1 MSELE
6 RYRKDWTKL
15 IKRFDS
21 SFFYY
26 DLNALQEHLSELD
39 KNLAPDVK
47 LWYACKAN
55 PLSAILKIFRNLN
68 FGIDVAS
75 QGELDQALS
84 SGVKTQDILSTGP
97 SKSRKYLRSLLD
109 NEVDVIVLESLNQAY
124 WLDQQARELGV
135 CPRVLLRVQLEFTGG
150 QSVLGGDEITAFG
163 LDPKAWRK
171 LDKTRI
177 KNLDIIG
184 MHAFQWG
191 NILDVSELKNIW
203 WKTAQELKELAE
215 ELEVPLKV
223 LDLGGGLGLPYEQ
236 GQKALN
242 FDHINRLLVELK
254 EEFGPEKIWMEL
266 GRYAVGD
273 CGFYLTQVIDKKQV
287 RGHDILI
294 LDGGINHIA
303 RPALTEQSFPCQV
316 FRPSGK
322 EFDSKTTHFH
332 VHGPLCTALD
342 KLGSFDLPSDVD
354 EGDWLVFS
362 KTGAYGFTEAM
373 PFFLCHK
380 LPAEVIR
387 FKGDLVT
394 PRVAKNSNDWLV

>member
-26 DLNALQEHLSELD
+26 DLDALQAHLNELD

-75 QGELDQALS
+75 QGELDQVLS
-84 SGVKTQDILSTGP
+84 AGVNPEDIISTGP

-124 WLDQQARELGV
+124 WLDELSRELGV
-135 CPRVLLRVQLEFTGG
+135 RPQVLLRVQLEFSGG

-163 LDPKAWRK
+163 LDPQAWRK
-171 LDKTRI
+171 LDFERTQ
-177 KNLDIIG
+177 NLDIIG

-191 NILDVSELKNIW
+191 NILEVSQLKEIW
-203 WKTAQELKELAE
+203 WKTAKELQSLAHELK
-215 ELEVPLKV
+215 VPLKV
-223 LDLGGGLGLPYEQ
+223 IDLGGGLGLPYEP
-236 GQKALN
+236 GQKALD
-242 FDHINRLLVELK
+242 FDQINTLLAELK
-254 EEFGPEKIWMEL
+254 VEFGTEKTWMEL

-273 CGFYLTQVIDKKQV
+273 CGYYLTQVIDKKQV
-287 RGHDILI
+287 RGRDILI

-303 RPALTEQSFPCQV
+303 RPALTHQSFPCEP
-316 FRPSGK
+316 FRPSGEK
-322 EFDSKTTHFH
+322 LSSQTTHFH

-342 KLGSFDLPSDVD
+342 KVGSYDLPSDID